1 MNYNISVATCQNKGN
16 LKTQHQRN
24 FIHIVKEKTPQIL
37 ILTNGFTGYKPIWL
51 SFCFKHELNED
62 TEGTLSGIC

>member
-1 MNYNISVATCQNKGN
+1 M
-16 LKTQHQRN
+16 QHQRN

-37 ILTNGFTGYKPIWL
+37 TLTNGFTGYKPIWL

-62 TEGTLSGIC
+62 TEGTLSGIF